1 MLLIKLLGEKPTGW
15 TEMENI
21 NQRMARGMA
30 WMVAARLADRS
41 VGLLSTIILA
51 RLLVPGDFGLIA
63 MATAIGAMLDLF
75 GAFSFDV
82 ALIQK
87 SQAERRHY
95 DTAWTLNLIF
105 GVVCGLGM
113 ILLAIPAAGFYNE
126 PRLTEVMYVLS
137 ISSFVIALNNIG
149 IVDFRKELNFR
160 QEFIFIFVRR
170 ILTFFVTIAMA
181 IIFRSYWAL
190 LVGITLGRIINC
202 WMSYVMSNY
211 RPRLSLAAWREL
223 FGFSKWL
230 FVNNLL
236 HFLRNGGITFVIGR
250 MFGARELGV
259 YRISYELSHLP
270 STELVAPIN
279 RVAFPG
285 YAKMKTPD
293 EVRVSYLNLLGLIT
307 LVILPIGVGIAAV
320 AQPMVLTALGDQ
332 WVDATALIGILAI
345 SGAINA
351 TQTNNTSVFL
361 AMGHPH
367 KITIFQTCY
376 LAILFPALY
385 FSLKEYGIV
394 GAGYAY
400 LLAQVVDAVLQTAL
414 TKSLLHFSWSQIVK
428 VAWRPAI
435 GAFIMYAV
443 VAAVDQQII
452 QQAPWVRLLLDVLAG
467 IAVYAVS
474 ILVLWLVSGRPVGSE
489 TTVLSRLKLM

>member
-1 MLLIKLLGEKPTGW
+1 
-15 TEMENI
+15 MENI
-21 NQRMARGMA
+21 NQHMVRGMA
-30 WMVAARLADRS
+30 WMVAARLADRT

-51 RLLVPGDFGLIA
+51 RLLVPDDFGLIA
-63 MATAIGAMLDLF
+63 MATAIAGLLELL

-87 SQAERRHY
+87 SKAERRHY

-105 GVVCGLGM
+105 GVVCGIGM
-113 ILLAIPAAGFYNE
+113 ILLAEFAARFYNE
-126 PRLTEVMYVLS
+126 PRLAAVMYVLS
-137 ISSFVIALNNIG
+137 ISSFVVALNNIG

-170 ILTFFVTIAMA
+170 IITFFITIAMA
-181 IIFRSYWAL
+181 VIFRSYWAL
-190 LVGITLGRIINC
+190 LIGITLGRIINC
-202 WMSYVMSNY
+202 WMSYVMSSY
-211 RPRLSLAAWREL
+211 RPRLSVAAWREM

-230 FVNNLL
+230 FLNNVL

-250 MFGARELGV
+250 MFSARELGV
-259 YRISYELSHLP
+259 YRISHELSHLP

-285 YAKMKTPD
+285 YAKMKTPE
-293 EVRVSYLNLLGLIT
+293 EVCTSYLNLLGLIT
-307 LVILPIGVGIAAV
+307 MIILPIGVGIAAV
-320 AQPMVLTALGDQ
+320 SESMVLTILGDQ
-332 WVDATALIGILAI
+332 WVDATALIGILAL

-367 KITIFQTCY
+367 KIAIFQFCY

-385 FSLKEYGIV
+385 FALKKYGIV

-400 LLAQVVDAVLQTAL
+400 LLAQIVDAILQTAL
-414 TKSLLHFSWSQIVK
+414 TKSLLHFSWTQIVK
-428 VAWRPAI
+428 AAWRPI
-435 GAFIMYAV
+435 SGSGIMYLTV
-443 VAAVDQQII
+443 ITIDQQI
-452 QQAPWVRLLLDVLAG
+452 AHYPPWVRLLLDVLSG
-467 IAVYAVS
+467 MTVYAMS
-474 ILVLWLVSGRPVGSE
+474 ILGLWFISGRPLASE
-489 TTVLSRLKLM
+489 TTVLSRMKLI

>member
-1 MLLIKLLGEKPTGW
+1 
-15 TEMENI
+15 MENI

-63 MATAIGAMLDLF
+63 MATAIGGMLDLL

-87 SQAERRHY
+87 SKAERRHY

-113 ILLAIPAAGFYNE
+113 ILLAEPAARFYDE
-126 PRLTEVMYVLS
+126 PRLTAVMYVLS

-170 ILTFFVTIAMA
+170 IITFFITIAMA
-181 IIFRSYWAL
+181 VVFRSYWAL
-190 LVGITLGRIINC
+190 LIGITLGRIVNC
-202 WMSYVMSNY
+202 WMSYVMSSY
-211 RPRLSLAAWREL
+211 RPRLSLSAGREL

-230 FVNNLL
+230 FINNLL
-236 HFLRNGGITFVIGR
+236 HFLRNDGCTFIIGR

-259 YRISYELSHLP
+259 YRISYELSNLP

-285 YAKMKTPD
+285 YAKMKTPE
-293 EVRVSYLNLLGLIT
+293 EVRISYLNLLGLIT

-320 AQPMVLTALGDQ
+320 AQPMVLTVLGDQ
-332 WVDATALIGILAI
+332 WIDATALIAILAL

-351 TQTNNTSVFL
+351 TQTNNTSVYL

-367 KITIFQTCY
+367 RITIFQTCY
-376 LAILFPALY
+376 LAILFPTLY
-385 FSLKEYGIV
+385 FSLKEFGIV
-394 GAGYAY
+394 GVGYAY
-400 LLAQVVDAVLQTAL
+400 LLAQVVDAILQTCL
-414 TKSLLHFSWSQIVK
+414 TKSLLHFSWVQIVK
-428 VAWRPAI
+428 VAWRPI
-435 GAFIMYAV
+435 VGAGIMYGAV
-443 VAAVDQQII
+443 TAVDQQIGHHAAWI
-452 QQAPWVRLLLDVLAG
+452 RLLLDVLAG
-467 IAVYAVS
+467 MAVYSVS
-474 ILVLWLVSGRPVGSE
+474 ILGLWLVSGRPKGSE
-489 TTVLSRLKLM
+489 TTVLGRLKLS